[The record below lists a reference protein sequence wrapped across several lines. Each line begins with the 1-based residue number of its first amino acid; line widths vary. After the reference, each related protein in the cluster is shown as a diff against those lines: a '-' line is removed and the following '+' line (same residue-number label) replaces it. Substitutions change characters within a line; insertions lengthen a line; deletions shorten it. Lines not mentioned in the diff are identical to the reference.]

1 MGGASSVSVG
11 GVPKMVEWR
20 KSYVHTVSMHSHNMV
35 KGNQSPVT
43 YVQQYLKIVEC
54 V

>member
-20 KSYVHTVSMHSHNMV
+20 KSYVHTVSMHSHMV
-35 KGNQSPVT
+35 KGTQSPVT
-43 YVQQYLKIVEC
+43 YVQQYLKIVER